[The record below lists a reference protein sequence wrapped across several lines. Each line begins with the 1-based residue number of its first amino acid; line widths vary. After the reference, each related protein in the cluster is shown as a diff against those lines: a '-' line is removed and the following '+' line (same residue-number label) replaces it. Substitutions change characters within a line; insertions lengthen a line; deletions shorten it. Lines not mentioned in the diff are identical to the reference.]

1 MNRGD
6 RFHKAHSPRIW
17 ANPTHVLAFGFGA
30 GLFPIAPGSAGA
42 LVGIVCYAALEPLP
56 MLWYLATTVF
66 LFAIG
71 IWLCGSTARDLG
83 VHDHP
88 GIVWDEIVG
97 LLITMSAAP
106 CGWGWT
112 VLGFILFRAFDI
124 TKPWPIATI
133 DRRVTGG
140 LGIMLDDLL
149 AGVYALAALQG
160 IAFALKMVAL

>member
-1 MNRGD
+1 M
-6 RFHKAHSPRIW
+6 
-17 ANPTHVLAFGFGA
+17 LAFGFGA
-30 GLFPIAPGSAGA
+30 GLLPIAPGSAGT
-42 LVGIVCYAALEPLP
+42 LVGIVGYAVLEPLP
-56 MLWYLATTVF
+56 MPWYLGTIIF
-66 LFAIG
+66 LFSIG

-97 LLITMSAAP
+97 LLITLSAAP
-106 CGWGWT
+106 RGWGWT

-124 TKPWPIATI
+124 AKPWPIAVV

-149 AGVYALAALQG
+149 AGIYGLATLQG
-160 IAFALKMVAL
+160 IAFALKISGPLNAMA